1 MAEASINVEVF
12 PGITP
17 TGIYASVYIGDSED
31 PIQVEECWQNIIDTE
46 IDSYVVPNKERPIVV
61 DRLVGADGVQE
72 AMDTVTMLRDVADR
86 LEAALKE
93 RPIFIRDEWVSQS
106 SGDDLSEFC
115 VTYEEYLNKILG
127 YGE

>member
-1 MAEASINVEVF
+1 MAKASINVEVF

-31 PIQVEECWQNIIDTE
+31 PIQVEECWQNVIDTE
-46 IDSYVVPNKERPIVV
+46 IDYHVVPNEERPIVV
-61 DRLVGADGVQE
+61 DRLVGTDGVQE
-72 AMDTVTMLRDVADR
+72 AMDTVNMLRDVADR

-106 SGDDLSEFC
+106 SGDDFSGVY

>member
-1 MAEASINVEVF
+1 MAKASINVEVF

-17 TGIYASVYIGDSED
+17 TGICASVYIGDSKD
-31 PIQVEECWQNIIDTE
+31 PIQVEECWQNVIDTE
-46 IDSYVVPNKERPIVV
+46 IDYHVVPNEERPIVV
-61 DRLVGADGVQE
+61 DRLVGTDGVQE
-72 AMDTVTMLRDVADR
+72 AMDTVNMLRDVADR

-106 SGDDLSEFC
+106 SGDDLSKFY